1 LRPMSGRG
9 RTLAAALATAVASGL
24 LVGAPPVSR
33 AQEEAPPALLLV
45 MDSSGSMN
53 GDAGGGQTKI
63 AAAKQALNRVVDSLP
78 DGSRVGL
85 RVYGHRVGNAP
96 EDKAR
101 GCKDTELIA
110 PVGPLRPI
118 QMKSRIASFEAS
130 GYTPIGISLEKAAED
145 LSGEDGDKTIVLVSD
160 GIDTCAPPP
169 PCKVVKRI
177 VRQGIDLRIDTVGF
191 QVDAR
196 ARREL
201 KCIARVGK
209 GTYVDANSAD
219 ELADHLA
226 DVSLRAL
233 RTYEVAGTPVT
244 GGATDIDAPAL
255 EPGQYTD
262 SILPNQER
270 WYAVDVAEGQTLDAA
285 VTLVGQD
292 RSARFGV
299 GSVRGAIVTPDG
311 DEANQD
317 FSDRAGGIDNVTL
330 NMSSGVVGQTLF
342 ADRGGTYYVSVSF
355 ESDNQALSQTEFPL
369 EVIVEVAGDAVQPT
383 PTVTPDE
390 PVDEGEE
397 PGGGGSAEGPSRDAG
412 GDAMT
417 GVAGS
422 ILFLVAGLV
431 LGMFATRKLRGGA
444 RA

>member
-1 LRPMSGRG
+1 MV
-9 RTLAAALATAVASGL
+9 TTAVALGL
-24 LVGAPPVSR
+24 MTTAPPEVG

-53 GDAGGGQTKI
+53 GDAGGGRTKI
-63 AAAKQALNRVVDSLP
+63 AAAKEALNRVVDSLP
-78 DGSRVGL
+78 DASRVGL

-96 EDKAR
+96 EDKPR
-101 GCKDTELIA
+101 GCKDTELIV
-110 PVGPLRPI
+110 PVGPLRPT
-118 QMKSRIASFEAS
+118 QMKSRIASFDAR
-130 GYTPIGISLEKAAED
+130 GYTPIGLSLERAADD
-145 LSGEDGDKTIVLVSD
+145 LRGEDGDKTIVLVSD

-169 PCKVVKRI
+169 PCKIAKRI

-219 ELADHLA
+219 ELADNLA
-226 DVSLRAL
+226 DISLRAL

-244 GGATDIDAPAL
+244 GGATDLDAPVL

-285 VTLVGQD
+285 VTLVGQE

-299 GSVRGAIVTPDG
+299 GSVRGAIITPDG

-330 NMSSGVVGQTLF
+330 NMSSGVIGQTLF
-342 ADRGGTYYVSVSF
+342 ADRGGTYYILVSF
-355 ESDNQALSQTEFPL
+355 ESDNQALSQTEFPM
-369 EVIVEVAGDAVQPT
+369 EVIVEVAGEAVQPT
-383 PTVTPDE
+383 PTETTDRPDDQE
-390 PVDEGEE
+390 DAA
-397 PGGGGSAEGPSRDAG
+397 GGGSAEGPTRDAG
-412 GDAMT
+412 GNAMT

-422 ILFLVAGLV
+422 ILFLLAGAA
-431 LGMFATRKLRGGA
+431 LGTFATRKLRGGA

>member
-1 LRPMSGRG
+1 LFTWAVPEQNNREQCKEGRAPRPPEGGDPPGR
-9 RTLAAALATAVASGL
+9 RT
-24 LVGAPPVSR
+24 
-33 AQEEAPPALLLV
+33 
-45 MDSSGSMN
+45 D
-53 GDAGGGQTKI
+53 
-63 AAAKQALNRVVDSLP
+63 
-78 DGSRVGL
+78 
-85 RVYGHRVGNAP
+85 
-96 EDKAR
+96 
-101 GCKDTELIA
+101 
-110 PVGPLRPI
+110 
-118 QMKSRIASFEAS
+118 
-130 GYTPIGISLEKAAED
+130 
-145 LSGEDGDKTIVLVSD
+145 SGEDGRDARRPGAGDDERD
-160 GIDTCAPPP
+160 GSRRP
-169 PCKVVKRI
+169 VHH
-177 VRQGIDLRIDTVGF
+177 DLRH
-191 QVDAR
+191 R
-196 ARREL
+196 
-201 KCIARVGK
+201 
-209 GTYVDANSAD
+209 
-219 ELADHLA
+219 
-226 DVSLRAL
+226 
-233 RTYEVAGTPVT
+233 
-244 GGATDIDAPAL
+244 AL

-369 EVIVEVAGDAVQPT
+369 EVIVKIVGDAVQPT
-383 PTVTPDE
+383 PTETSDE
-390 PVDEGEE
+390 RVDEGDE
-397 PGGGGSAEGPSRDAG
+397 PGGGGSAEGPSPDAG

-431 LGMFATRKLRGGA
+431 LGMVATRKLRGGA